1 MKVLKSVCLLFIATC
16 SWAHAQ
22 PLSFNDAWLLLQKN
36 NDGLAAEKANIK
48 RATSLDSAMDDLNL
62 PKVTFNAGYTRLDR
76 DVQVKPSELIA
87 SMPIGQINNDLNLKP
102 QNLDSLFTSTIT
114 ERDIFTSS
122 VSAVWPIYTGG
133 KITAA
138 QKITSYQIDEA
149 NSQYALKEQQAFQ
162 NLAKYY
168 FAVVLSKEVLNAKLA
183 YEQGLEKHLSN
194 AKKMESQGQIAKV
207 ERLQAEVAYD
217 RAKVGRKKSERDL
230 EIAQL
235 ALSKLVKVDAS
246 VAPTSALFTN
256 TRLPPLSHF
265 QSLTLEQ
272 YPGLK
277 LLSAKEAQANNVI
290 EIEKSKYYPQVFL
303 FGNYHAYKE
312 DNFASSFTPDWEV
325 GIGLKVPLFDNSGRS
340 GKTQAAHSQVLQVR
354 HLKAQA
360 RSDLNVLV
368 EKTYKQS
375 LQAVEQYNGL
385 LSSVALAEENIKLRE
400 KAFSQGLSNSLSVVD
415 AHIYLDSIKTE
426 RLLAA
431 YRYVLSLSQLL
442 SISGETVTFAKFQL
456 ESGVSQ

>member
-1 MKVLKSVCLLFIATC
+1 MKSIKIVCLLFATSC
-16 SWAHAQ
+16 SLVHAR

-76 DVQVKPSELIA
+76 DVQIKPSDLIA
-87 SMPIGQINNDLNLKP
+87 SMPIGQINNDLNLNP
-102 QNLDSLFTSTIT
+102 QNLDALFTTTITGRDLFTST
-114 ERDIFTSS
+114 
-122 VSAVWPIYTGG
+122 VSALWPIYTGG
-133 KITAA
+133 KISAA
-138 QKITSYQIDEA
+138 QNITSYQIDEA
-149 NSQYALKEQQAFQ
+149 ASLYALKEQQAFL

-168 FAVVLSKEVLNAKLA
+168 FAVVLSKEVLNTKVA
-183 YEQGLEKHLSN
+183 YELGLEKHLSN

-207 ERLQAEVAYD
+207 ERLQAEVAHD
-217 RAKVGRKKSERDL
+217 RAKVGRKKSQRDL

-235 ALSKLVKVDAS
+235 ALSKLVKLDS
-246 VAPTSALFTN
+246 TLTLTSELFTN
-256 TRLPPLSHF
+256 SRLPPLSHF
-265 QSLTLEQ
+265 QNLTLTQ

-277 LLSAKEAQANNVI
+277 LLSAKESQANNVI
-290 EIEKSKYYPQVFL
+290 EIEKSKYYPEVFL

-312 DNFASSFTPDWEV
+312 DNFASTFTPDWEV
-325 GIGLKVPLFDNSGRS
+325 GIGLKVSLFDNSGRS
-340 GKTQAAHSQVLQVR
+340 GKTEAAHSQVLQVR

-368 EKTYKQS
+368 EKTYKQA

-385 LSSVALAEENIKLRE
+385 LSSVTLAEENIKLRE

-415 AHIYLDSIKTE
+415 AHLYLDSIRTE

-431 YRYVLSLSQLL
+431 YSYVLSLSHLL
-442 SISGETVTFAKFQL
+442 SISGETATFSTFQL